1 LQEALVRG
9 AFKVIIGSTV
19 LVLFM
24 HALSSAFAQP
34 APNSPPFLD
43 ETHQAAI
50 SEETANI
57 LGLSPLLDQLRAL
70 RSQRECG
77 SAETLEELRLRQTLL
92 EAVEA
97 ASLDVDGVL
106 AEIVNE
112 RTDLSELR
120 SSLEIRRDHAIGLT
134 NTVNLIT
141 GTGLGIAVNALQF
154 KDSTA
159 LIGDGLGVGS
169 GIASTVLSL
178 VSIRQQRGPHQGIGA
193 VPNMLAPLFNEE
205 PALNTYYPPE
215 VLRYLQSETPG
226 QDPRLGS
233 RLAQLMDSWSRA
245 GRFDAL
251 SPIKRQQKITK
262 LTASSSKT
270 VKLSIDDLTDR
281 SAMLGDISGRVSLL
295 KRDLA
300 TLMRSLRSSDAGYK
314 SEPQGIR

>member
-1 LQEALVRG
+1 MVLGRFRCRTRKLCLQEALVRG

-120 SSLEIRRDHAIGLT
+120 SSLEIRVTTPLASQTL
-134 NTVNLIT
+134 
-141 GTGLGIAVNALQF
+141 
-154 KDSTA
+154 ST
-159 LIGDGLGVGS
+159 S
-169 GIASTVLSL
+169 
-178 VSIRQQRGPHQGIGA
+178 
-193 VPNMLAPLFNEE
+193 
-205 PALNTYYPPE
+205 
-215 VLRYLQSETPG
+215 
-226 QDPRLGS
+226 
-233 RLAQLMDSWSRA
+233 SRA
-245 GRFDAL
+245 PD
-251 SPIKRQQKITK
+251 S
-262 LTASSSKT
+262 
-270 VKLSIDDLTDR
+270 
-281 SAMLGDISGRVSLL
+281 VS
-295 KRDLA
+295 
-300 TLMRSLRSSDAGYK
+300 
-314 SEPQGIR
+314 Q